1 MRKIGSNERTNA
13 AFEDADL
20 HPPPLLISGAPSES
34 GTNNGGRSTTAI
46 PDVPAP
52 SSGPQPQMTAAELRA
67 LIDGRLRP
75 QLEKSVRQR
84 RFEDEL
90 RLQQIMMTAG
100 VSAGGSLS

>member
-1 MRKIGSNERTNA
+1 MRKIGSNERTK
-13 AFEDADL
+13 L
-20 HPPPLLISGAPSES
+20 PLRMPTYIHLLFLISGAPSES
-34 GTNNGGRSTTAI
+34 GTNTGRTTAATAE
-46 PDVPAP
+46 VPT
-52 SSGPQPQMTAAELRA
+52 GPQPQMTAAELRA

-100 VSAGGSLS
+100 VSQGGSLS

>member
-1 MRKIGSNERTNA
+1 MRKIGSNERTK
-13 AFEDADL
+13 L
-20 HPPPLLISGAPSES
+20 PLRMPTYIHLLFLISGAPSES
-34 GTNNGGRSTTAI
+34 GTNTDRTTTAA

-52 SSGPQPQMTAAELRA
+52 ATGPQPQMTAAELRA
-67 LIDGRLRP
+67 LIDGQLRP

-100 VSAGGSLS
+100 VSQGGSLS

>member
-1 MRKIGSNERTNA
+1 MRM
-13 AFEDADL
+13 
-20 HPPPLLISGAPSES
+20 PLNSRLISGASPSAAAATAATES
-34 GTNNGGRSTTAI
+34 NRTA
-46 PDVPAP
+46 AAS

-100 VSAGGSLS
+100 VSQGSLS

>member
-1 MRKIGSNERTNA
+1 MREIGSNERTK
-13 AFEDADL
+13 L
-20 HPPPLLISGAPSES
+20 PLRMPTYIHLLFLISGAPSES
-34 GTNNGGRSTTAI
+34 GTNNGGRSTTATS
-46 PDVPAP
+46 DVPALA
-52 SSGPQPQMTAAELRA
+52 SGPQPQMTAAELRA

-100 VSAGGSLS
+100 VSQGTLS